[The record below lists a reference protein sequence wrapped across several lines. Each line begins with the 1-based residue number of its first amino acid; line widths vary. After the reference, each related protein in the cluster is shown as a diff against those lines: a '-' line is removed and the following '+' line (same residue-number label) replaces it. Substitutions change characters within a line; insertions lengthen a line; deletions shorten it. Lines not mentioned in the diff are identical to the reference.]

1 MPAVKFARKRPILQ
15 PNNTGRQEAMRLD
28 LDAFLA
34 RLPESE
40 RYAMLEQFWLWGS
53 TAAIVGAILIATALW
68 QLLR

>member
-1 MPAVKFARKRPILQ
+1 
-15 PNNTGRQEAMRLD
+15 MRLD